1 MAEVN
6 QCCIGSSAA
15 DRLCPSGRIPR
26 TPHLRSPCDRRRD
39 LDCKSL
45 HEYWRSRRLNHLVTE
60 TEIDGAMSIV
70 AFDAVITLHKWHL
83 VAAGLSGRETDAVAA
98 VQSAVEPMDGACAI
112 DVATYPFPIQSAD
125 WVVLFPRG
133 QSRRLQTRRS
143 RTLQRKVE
151 EVALA
156 ALASVGPPY
165 WQQNWQRMR
174 QA

>member
-1 MAEVN
+1 
-6 QCCIGSSAA
+6 
-15 DRLCPSGRIPR
+15 
-26 TPHLRSPCDRRRD
+26 
-39 LDCKSL
+39 
-45 HEYWRSRRLNHLVTE
+45 
-60 TEIDGAMSIV
+60 MSIV